1 MWVLGL
7 VKSKVD
13 DTETLVELSGLLG
26 WLPLSIFVLLGMK
39 GMPSAS

>member
-1 MWVLGL
+1 MWILGL

-26 WLPLSIFVLLGMK
+26 WPALSMFVLLDMK
-39 GMPSAS
+39 GMSSAS